1 MDHFVALFSIGHNFS
16 CSKDTFKLVNITPS
30 LFEKFGQD
38 DTPVY
43 HIQSGWGEGGHGD
56 GGREVRKKRT
66 LASPAKEERRLESLT
81 DAVVC

>member
-56 GGREVRKKRT
+56 GGREVKKKRT
-66 LASPAKEERRLESLT
+66 PAKEERRQESLT
-81 DAVVC
+81 DAVVCWLC